1 MKTYLKTEALTAML
15 LYKQQL
21 KRIFASVLTMSI
33 SLALLANSS
42 HNTYFPGDTTRA
54 DGAGQLINNLPG
66 SLVAGNVSNDQFS
79 LPLVMTA
86 FKAILDDNRVSITW
100 TTGMEK
106 RLNYFVIEKSTNG
119 MDFKE
124 AALIFAVTNASA
136 VQNYLYVDAINA
148 HATGMLYYRIKIVDV
163 NGKYQNSAVKLIH
176 LGDVSSVA
184 QVTTYPNPVMNEVR
198 ITIPSKWQNQRVKYE
213 VYSIS
218 GRLVKQMVNES
229 ANQTEVLSM
238 QECCPGMYVVRTSTV
253 SEAQSQSIVKK

>member
-1 MKTYLKTEALTAML
+1 MKTYLKTDALTAML

-21 KRIFASVLTMSI
+21 KRIFTSMLTMGV

-42 HNTYFPGDTTRA
+42 HNTNFLSDTSRANSGD
-54 DGAGQLINNLPG
+54 QPINNLPG
-66 SLVAGNVSNDQFS
+66 SQIEGNVYNDQFS

-86 FKAILDDNRVSITW
+86 FKAILEDNKVSVTW

-106 RLNYFVIEKSTNG
+106 RLSYFVIEKSTNG
-119 MDFKE
+119 TDFKE
-124 AALIFAVTNASA
+124 AALIFAVANPAA
-136 VQNYLYVDAINA
+136 IQNYSYIDMIDV
-148 HATGMLYYRIKIVDV
+148 HGTGMLYYRIKIVDV
-163 NGKYQNSAVKLIH
+163 NGRYQNSAVKLIH
-176 LGDVSSVA
+176 LGDVANVT

-213 VYSIS
+213 VFSIS

-238 QECCPGMYVVRTSTV
+238 QDCCPGMYVVRTSTV